1 MAAPNVEASDAP
13 YFVDLV
19 KDQLSNQF
27 SEEELN
33 QQALRVYTTI
43 DPDLQRAAAE
53 AVDEGM
59 KLVDEQVIKRR
70 THKTKV
76 GTGKDA
82 KTEIKVETGPMPQVA
97 LVAIDPH
104 TGEVLALVGGRN
116 YGMSQLNHAVAKR
129 PTGSIFK
136 PFVYAA
142 AVNTAVSGQELS
154 RGQRRSEYRRW

>member
-1 MAAPNVEASDAP
+1 MNDHA
-13 YFVDLV
+13 Y
-19 KDQLSNQF
+19 
-27 SEEELN
+27 
-33 QQALRVYTTI
+33 RVYTTL

-53 AVDEGM
+53 AVDAGM
-59 KLVDEQVIKRR
+59 KLVDEQVEKRR
-70 THKTKV
+70 THKIKV

-82 KTEIKVETGPMPQVA
+82 KTEIKVESGPMPQVA

-116 YGMSQLNHAVAKR
+116 YGMSQLDHAIAKR

-142 AVNTAVSGQELS
+142 AINTAVTGQTLVAT
-154 RGQRRSEYRRW
+154 GG

>member
-1 MAAPNVEASDAP
+1 
-13 YFVDLV
+13 
-19 KDQLSNQF
+19 
-27 SEEELN
+27 
-33 QQALRVYTTI
+33 
-43 DPDLQRAAAE
+43 
-53 AVDEGM
+53 M
-59 KLVDEQVIKRR
+59 KLVDEQVKKRR

-82 KTEIKVETGPMPQVA
+82 KTETKVDSGPMPQVA

-116 YGMSQLNHAVAKR
+116 YGMSQLDHAIAKR

-142 AVNTAVSGQELS
+142 AINTAVTGDPRSTAVDADANTDAGNSAVFTPATLVDDSPVSITYGDQVYEPRNYNEELS
-154 RGQRRSEYRRW
+154 RRSHRPLCAGASR